1 MGMIESIGFP
11 SHNNMFNCRYRAR
24 IPTAIENSRSSFARS
39 GKSSR
44 EGGKKRE
51 VSPYHRYD
59 QLKVNGR
66 KTTCRELVEYFK
78 AYLKVFQGQ
87 DLPEPKNMLIV
98 RYLYFLLNK
107 FFIE

>member
-1 MGMIESIGFP
+1 MGMIEFIGCP
-11 SHNNMFNCRYRAR
+11 SPNNKFNCRYRAR
-24 IPTAIENSRSSFARS
+24 VPTAIENSRSSIARS

-44 EGGKKRE
+44 EGGEKNE
-51 VSPYHRYD
+51 VSLCSRYD

-98 RYLYFLLNK
+98 
-107 FFIE
+107 